1 MQRLNTLWYDRIG
14 GLRSS
19 TSPRAL
25 FALGEVGV
33 WFDPSD
39 LTTLFQDS
47 AGTIPVTAAGQPVGL
62 MLDKSKG
69 LALGPELVANGDFS
83 SGTTGWT
90 GTNSA
95 IPLSVAGGM
104 LVVTEDG
111 SDAASARAFQIVT
124 TVVGRIY
131 RISVEVLA
139 AVGKGQLAVN
149 PANPNISGAILAL
162 APLGTGAV
170 RTVTAIF
177 VATSTTSYIILDSA
191 TGAAGTVSF
200 DNVSVKEIAGNHATQ
215 ATSASRPT
223 YQVDGTGRPFLSF
236 DGVDDWM
243 TTGAL
248 DFTATEDMTVFAGVR
263 KLSNVARGMVAE
275 FAAASAS
282 AFQLNAPIDTGGGFS
297 FASRGNGVAGAAVAA
312 SAPYVAPLTNILTG
326 VGKVSTDTSILRVN
340 GAQAGSSAADQ
351 GTGNYGSAPLFIG
364 RRDGGTLHFNGNLYS
379 LIIRGAQST
388 AAQIAA
394 TEAWVNSRTGAY

>member
-1 MQRLNTLWYDRIG
+1 MQRLNTLWPDRIG

-69 LALGPELVANGDFS
+69 LALGPELFANGDFS
-83 SGTTGWT
+83 SGTTTGWIGSGAT
-90 GTNSA
+90 LSIVGGRLA
-95 IPLSVAGGM
+95 ITSTVAGPVGAIYNAGAPFASGLFEAKFDIEPAAGM
-104 LVVTEDG
+104 VGVITYIRN
-111 SDAASARAFQIVT
+111 AAGPFYSTPQVGATVRRQST
-124 TVVGRIY
+124 TTGEAISFFWTAVAAGEVLY
-131 RISVEVLA
+131 VDNISV
-139 AVGKGQLAVN
+139 KQL
-149 PANPNISGAILAL
+149 L
-162 APLGTGAV
+162 
-170 RTVTAIF
+170 
-177 VATSTTSYIILDSA
+177 
-191 TGAAGTVSF
+191 
-200 DNVSVKEIAGNHATQ
+200 GNHATQ
-215 ATSASRPT
+215 VTSASRPT
-223 YQVDGTGRPFLSF
+223 YQIDGTGRPYLAF

-275 FAAASAS
+275 FATASAS

-351 GTGNYGSAPLFIG
+351 GAGNYGSAPLFIG
-364 RRDGGTLHFNGNLYS
+364 RRYGGTLHLNGNLYS

-388 AAQIAA
+388 EKQIKS
-394 TEAWVNSRTGAY
+394 TEAWVNKKTGAY